1 MNNLM
6 QIDSQVQQLRIES
19 KIKRER
25 TSKTIEELKNFILQ
39 HQDTDHL
46 IIGFK
51 KKDSNP
57 YKSKDLKCELI

>member
-1 MNNLM
+1 M

-39 HQDTDHL
+39 HQDTDL
-46 IIGFK
+46 LLTGFK